1 MMDAISRLL
10 GESPFSLLQR
20 HGVKVQ
26 ECVAR
31 LQPLFAALE
40 AGDLERVRAI
50 AAEVFE
56 KETEAD
62 NLRNQLHER
71 LVSKVLMPLRKEDLF
86 NILEQQDSMADRIE
100 DIAAT
105 LTYRDM
111 RLPGGLMA
119 EVRGY
124 LDWVL
129 RNCELAKGILSKL
142 GLLVEAAFG
151 GRDALTVS
159 RLITEL
165 SEREDR
171 SKTRQ
176 IELMRRLLADEDRL
190 PPVETMLWVQVI
202 DYLGQLSAHADR
214 VGNGIRMILRT
225 N

>member
-31 LQPLFAALE
+31 LEPLFAALE